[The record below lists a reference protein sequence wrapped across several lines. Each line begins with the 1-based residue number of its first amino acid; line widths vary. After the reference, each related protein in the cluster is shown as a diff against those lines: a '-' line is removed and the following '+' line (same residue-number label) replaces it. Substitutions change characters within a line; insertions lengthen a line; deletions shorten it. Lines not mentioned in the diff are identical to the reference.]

1 MGVDGRERGLGGPG
15 SRLGGK
21 GKEKKERWK
30 DNMISWATYLQPP
43 ESLAP
48 SFLVPWTVS
57 LPTHWA
63 VPSLRKDGVC
73 RSSNGQV
80 WWSRPGHPP
89 PLKAPILALG
99 LGWREKRA
107 HLGVGGCPGQFSKL
121 WLARPFS
128 PLWFPGERKAIC
140 KTRQQPEVNFSD

>member
-21 GKEKKERWK
+21 RKKKREVERY
-30 DNMISWATYLQPP
+30 MISCATYLQPP
-43 ESLAP
+43 EPLAP
-48 SFLVPWTVS
+48 SFLVPWAVS

-63 VPSLRKDGVC
+63 VPSSSKDGVS

-80 WWSRPGHPP
+80 RWSRPGHPP

-121 WLARPFS
+121 WLARPFFFFGS
-128 PLWFPGERKAIC
+128 PEKGKQFAKPGSSLR
-140 KTRQQPEVNFSD
+140 